1 MAAIITGPIISKRI
15 IDINTASLFL
25 AVKDLLGM
33 ELNVPDSF
41 KENIIMLRYW
51 NEVFTSVDK

>member
-25 AVKDLLGM
+25 AVKDFVILILSK
-33 ELNVPDSF
+33 LN
-41 KENIIMLRYW
+41 K
-51 NEVFTSVDK
+51 T